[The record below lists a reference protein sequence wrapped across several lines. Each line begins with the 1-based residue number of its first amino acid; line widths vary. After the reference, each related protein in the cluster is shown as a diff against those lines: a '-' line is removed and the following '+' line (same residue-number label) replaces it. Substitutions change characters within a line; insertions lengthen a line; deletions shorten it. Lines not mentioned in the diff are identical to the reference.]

1 MFGHRPCVMSAAAL
15 TIAASVGLSQHALA
29 ADQVVKVGI
38 ELPLTGFV
46 AQGAER
52 IKDAAVLAF
61 EEANASHAV
70 PGTRIEVF
78 VLNDS
83 TSTTGGPDPAQ
94 AATNA
99 RKMVS
104 DESVV
109 AAIGPQTS
117 GSGKAM
123 APILSQ
129 GGLAT
134 ITPSATNP
142 DLTDPKL
149 AAQFRP
155 GGKPIFFRTCT
166 TDAYQGP
173 GLANYFAATL
183 SVKSVYVLDDGD
195 AFGIGIADSFQA
207 QADKKGIKV
216 YGRDRLDAKAGDY
229 SIVLTKIKQLN
240 PDALYFGG
248 LNLAGVKLVKQA
260 YEIIPGVIKG
270 SGDGIAGPD
279 LLAGAG
285 FPAVEGW
292 YVTIPSAK
300 LVGSAKTE
308 GFVGR
313 FQTRFGTAPI
323 EGSILAYDAAHVIID
338 AMQRIA
344 ATGTRITREA
354 MRDAIQSAKVDTLQ
368 GVVSFDQDGD
378 IQDRTI
384 SVFQIR
390 KDATKPLDD
399 FDAQYKY
406 IGSAPQS

>member
-1 MFGHRPCVMSAAAL
+1 MGSFDRRCLLVMSAAL
-15 TIAASVGLSQHALA
+15 TITASVGFSQRARA
-29 ADQVVKVGI
+29 ADQVVKVAI

-52 IKDAAVLAF
+52 IKDAAILAF
-61 EEANASHAV
+61 EEANASRAV

-104 DESVV
+104 DENVV
-109 AAIGPQTS
+109 AALGPQTS

-129 GGLAT
+129 AGLAT
-134 ITPSATNP
+134 ITPGATNP

-173 GLANYFAATL
+173 GLANYFATTL
-183 SVKSVYVLDDGD
+183 NVKSVYVLDDGD

-207 QADKKGIKV
+207 QAEKKGIKV
-216 YGRDRLDAKAGDY
+216 YGRDRLDAKASDY
-229 SIVLTKIKQLN
+229 SVVLTKIKQLN

-248 LNLAGVKLVKQA
+248 LGLAGVKLAKQA

-270 SGDGIAGPD
+270 TGDGMAGPAT
-279 LLAGAG
+279 LAGAG
-285 FPAVEGW
+285 FLALEGW
-292 YVTIPSAK
+292 YVTIAQPK
-300 LVGSAKTE
+300 LIGSAKVE
-308 GFVGR
+308 GFIGR
-313 FQTRFGTAPI
+313 FQ
-323 EGSILAYDAAHVIID
+323 SL
-338 AMQRIA
+338 QRIHL
-344 ATGTRITREA
+344 G
-354 MRDAIQSAKVDTLQ
+354 
-368 GVVSFDQDGD
+368 
-378 IQDRTI
+378 
-384 SVFQIR
+384 
-390 KDATKPLDD
+390 
-399 FDAQYKY
+399 
-406 IGSAPQS
+406 

>member
-1 MFGHRPCVMSAAAL
+1 MFGRRSIVIAAAAL
-15 TIAASVGLSQHALA
+15 TTAASVGLSQRARA
-29 ADQVVKVGI
+29 ADQVVKVAI
-38 ELPLTGFV
+38 ELPLTGFL

-52 IKDAAVLAF
+52 IKDAAILAF
-61 EEANASHAV
+61 EEANASRAV
-70 PGTRIEVF
+70 PGTRIEVL

-83 TSTTGGPDPAQ
+83 TSTAGGPDPAQ

-99 RKMVS
+99 GKMVS
-104 DESVV
+104 DENVV
-109 AAIGPQTS
+109 AALGPVTS
-117 GSGKAM
+117 SSGKAM

-129 GGLAT
+129 AGLAT

-173 GLANYFAATL
+173 GLANYFATL
-183 SVKSVYVLDDGD
+183 NVKSVYVLDDGD

-207 QADKKGIKV
+207 QAEKKGIKV
-216 YGRDRLDAKAGDY
+216 YGRDRLDAKASDY
-229 SIVLTKIKQLN
+229 SVVLTKIKQLN

-248 LNLAGVKLVKQA
+248 LPLAGVKLAKQA
-260 YEIIPGVIKG
+260 YEIIPGAIKG
-270 SGDGIAGPD
+270 SGMRLSA
-279 LLAGAG
+279 LLEGG
-285 FPAVEGW
+285 FPAAEGW
-292 YVTIPSAK
+292 YATGASPK
-300 LVGSAKTE
+300 LIGSAKAQ
-308 GFVGR
+308 GFVDR
-313 FQTRFGTAPI
+313 FQTRFGTAPV
-323 EGSILAYDAAHVIID
+323 EDGLLAYDAALVIID

-384 SVFQIR
+384 SIFQVR

-399 FDAQYKY
+399 VNAQFN
-406 IGSAPQS
+406 ILVPPRSPEF